1 LNAIRPLTLTT
12 EDGFVKETMTFIISD
27 DLFVMPNLLGT
38 SINLLNKLG
47 VNDINTFEK
56 QTVIIGKKEACFLT
70 FFVIYSV
77 LLLLLLLLLNLWFE
91 IE

>member
-1 LNAIRPLTLTT
+1 MNVSHPQKLIT

-38 SINLLNKLG
+38 SINLLQKLG
-47 VNDINTFEK
+47 VNDINTYDK
-56 QTVIIGKKEACFLT
+56 QAEIIGKKEACFLT

-77 LLLLLLLLLNLWFE
+77 YYYYYY
-91 IE
+91 